1 MSDPELDESG
11 EGDEDGDEDTNR
23 GLWGIGGVDEEAES
37 GEEGG
42 ENEGFGDEAI
52 L

>member
-11 EGDEDGDEDTNR
+11 EGDEDGDEDTNGGLR
-23 GLWGIGGVDEEAES
+23 GIWRVDEEAET

-52 L
+52 F

>member
-1 MSDPELDESG
+1 MDESG

-23 GLWGIGGVDEEAES
+23 GLWGIGGVDEEAKS

-42 ENEGFGDEAI
+42 ENEGFGDESI
-52 L
+52 F